1 MPDILIYT
9 KNFCPYCTAA
19 KELLKSKNV
28 TYTEK
33 NVEKDQTALTE
44 MLSRSEG
51 RTTVPEIFINGK
63 LIGGFDNLSALDQ
76 EGKLDE
82 LLKT

>member
-1 MPDILIYT
+1 MADILIYT

-28 TYTEK
+28 TFTEK
-33 NVEKDQTALTE
+33 DIGKDQVALEE
-44 MLSRSEG
+44 MLSKSQG

-82 LLKT
+82 LLKK

>member
-1 MPDILIYT
+1 MPDILIYI

-28 TYTEK
+28 AFTEK
-33 NVEKDQTALTE
+33 DVEKDPAALEE
-44 MLSRSEG
+44 MLSRSQG
-51 RTTVPEIFINGK
+51 RTTVPEIFINEK
-63 LIGGFDNLSALDQ
+63 LIGGFDHLSTLDQ

-82 LLKT
+82 LLRT